1 MGILRI
7 LAVDDDP
14 VFLMLLQHVLGRL
27 GYDDVEVAGTAA
39 AALEHLQGEEGFD
52 CLLLDFDIPGVDGI
66 QLCRR
71 IRQMQGY
78 ADVPILMMSNAH
90 AASVIEAAFAAGA
103 TDYFTKPLDDLELRA
118 RMGMTARLVEERR
131 RRAMLADRVH
141 AQLGLP
147 DEPIRF
153 VDPIPLR
160 EVPDVVEYEALEN
173 YLLALGR
180 SKLHGHAAIAFRIG
194 NAEEIF
200 AATDA
205 ICYADVLAHVAS
217 IIADQLKDHEFLM
230 AHAGRGEFVCITA
243 RHLPVQAHVLAQEIA
258 ARLADRARIYAQLGV
273 PRPVLQVGDPM
284 TTGLFSRTAPSDLL
298 GRARRALRNAAA
310 RQIRGEVVV

>member
-1 MGILRI
+1 Y
-7 LAVDDDP
+7 
-14 VFLMLLQHVLGRL
+14 Q
-27 GYDDVEVAGTAA
+27 
-39 AALEHLQGEEGFD
+39 
-52 CLLLDFDIPGVDGI
+52 
-66 QLCRR
+66 
-71 IRQMQGY
+71 
-78 ADVPILMMSNAH
+78 
-90 AASVIEAAFAAGA
+90 
-103 TDYFTKPLDDLELRA
+103 
-118 RMGMTARLVEERR
+118 
-131 RRAMLADRVH
+131 
-141 AQLGLP
+141 
-147 DEPIRF
+147 
-153 VDPIPLR
+153 
-160 EVPDVVEYEALEN
+160 ALEN